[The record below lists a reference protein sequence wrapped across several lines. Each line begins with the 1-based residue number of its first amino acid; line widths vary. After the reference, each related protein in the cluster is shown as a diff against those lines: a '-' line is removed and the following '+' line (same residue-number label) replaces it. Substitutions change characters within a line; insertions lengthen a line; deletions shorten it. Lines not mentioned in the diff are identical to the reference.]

1 MVKRPNVF
9 RDFFSGI
16 GILFRGFKM
25 YGTDPGLIAL
35 GLLPALIAGALLI
48 GLFVLLVVFIN
59 SLAKDVTWFA
69 NGWATAPRESIQL
82 LAGIS
87 LVGLFALL
95 AVVTFTSVTLAIGD
109 PFYEKISERVE
120 ARLGGDPNVTGTLP
134 WYKEFVRGI
143 SESIRMITISAMI
156 GIPLF
161 LCGFIPVVG
170 QTVVPA
176 VGALF
181 GGWFLAVELVG
192 VPFARRGIRL
202 AERRRVLK
210 TRRSMAIGFGAA
222 VFLCFLI
229 PLGAILVMP
238 AAVAG
243 GTVLARKVLPAA

>member
-1 MVKRPNVF
+1 LIV
-9 RDFFSGI
+9 
-16 GILFRGFKM
+16 L
-25 YGTDPGLIAL
+25 GLI
-35 GLLPALIAGALLI
+35 PALIAGILLI
-48 GLFVLLVVFIN
+48 GLFVLLVVFIDN
-59 SLAKDVTWFA
+59 LAKDVTWFA
-69 NGWATAPRESIQL
+69 NDWSAGPRESIQL

-95 AVVTFTSVTLAIGD
+95 AIVTFTSITLAIGD

-120 ARLGGDPNVTGTLP
+120 SRLGGSTATTVQLP

-143 SESIRMITISAMI
+143 GESVRMIAISAMI

-161 LCGFIPVVG
+161 LLGFIPGVG
-170 QTVVPA
+170 QTVIPVL
-176 VGALF
+176 GALF

-202 AERRRVLK
+202 AQRRKMLK

-243 GTVLARKVLPAA
+243 GTVLARKVLPA

>member
-1 MVKRPNVF
+1 MEKRPNFV
-9 RDFFSGI
+9 RDFFTGI
-16 GILFRGFKM
+16 GIFFRGFKM
-25 YGTDPGLIAL
+25 YGTDPGLIVL
-35 GLLPALIAGALLI
+35 GLIPALIAGILLI
-48 GLFVLLVVFIN
+48 GLFVLLVVFIDN
-59 SLAKDVTWFA
+59 LAKDVTWFA
-69 NGWATAPRESIQL
+69 NDWSAGPRESIQL

-95 AVVTFTSVTLAIGD
+95 AIVTFTSITLAIGD

-120 ARLGGDPNVTGTLP
+120 SRLGGSTATTVQLP

-143 SESIRMITISAMI
+143 GESVRMIAISAMI

-161 LCGFIPVVG
+161 LLGFIPGVG
-170 QTVVPA
+170 QTVIPVL
-176 VGALF
+176 GALF

-202 AERRRVLK
+202 AQRRKMLK

-243 GTVLARKVLPAA
+243 GTVLARKVLPA